1 MLVKNLIASMSNI
14 FTFLTF
20 SDPFIFMFS
29 TCRPLPRYCLQ
40 GHVVGVEDTE
50 CEEGHAVTTRGD
62 DSGSGVFGQMLSA
75 IRLCFFLFWGTLH
88 GICLDY
94 FVDVRLIALLAID
107 NKYFI
112 SWLLFFPLINRN
124 LPTLSRYL

>member
-75 IRLCFFLFWGTLH
+75 IRLSFS
-88 GICLDY
+88 Y
-94 FVDVRLIALLAID
+94 FGAPCMGFAWIILLMSD
-107 NKYFI
+107 
-112 SWLLFFPLINRN
+112 L
-124 LPTLSRYL
+124 